1 MDEPLEGRG
10 LDLKDY
16 LRILLRWWWIP
27 VLGIVGG
34 GVIAFFITNAMT
46 PVFNASAKVLVQG
59 GQNVGVPT
67 ASDIE
72 ASQQIARTYSDL
84 IKTRPIMERVAEELG
99 LPYGAGVVASKITVS
114 SPRSLILIK
123 ASDPDPQVA
132 ADLANTTAIIFIDD
146 FRNRQFTQI
155 AQFQT
160 SLSQYSITDEPG
172 VIAAQASTLS
182 TLSVVEDAVAS
193 SSASSPRVKF
203 NVFLGLVLGLLAGVI
218 VILVRESLDNSVK
231 SPEDLRAL
239 TGMPVLGSVMR
250 YETGDDL
257 GPISMANEGSH
268 GALAESYKFL
278 QTNLEF
284 ASEGN
289 GVPAMLLVTSSSPSE
304 GKTTTAANLAISV
317 AKEGKSVI
325 LVDADLRKP
334 ALHRIFGLQG
344 SKGLTHLL
352 MQGAELDDVL
362 AETELPSLRVIPS
375 GPIPPD
381 ATYILRSS
389 RMNIVTEQLRERA
402 EMVIFDSPPLL
413 SVTDPMVVAPLVDG
427 VLLVVDVHR
436 TGRETVKRGGEILKQ
451 AHPALSGAVLNK
463 VTPRGGASYYYY
475 YYYYHYYSE
484 DGVGKRFW
492 NFRGL
497 PARLR
502 KGLGRRGRGRGTR
515 KK

>member
-59 GQNVGVPT
+59 GQNVGGPT

-160 SLSQYSITDEPG
+160 SLSQYGITDEPG

-304 GKTTTAANLAISV
+304 GKTATAANLAISV

-334 ALHRIFGLQG
+334 PCIGFSAY
-344 SKGLTHLL
+344 
-352 MQGAELDDVL
+352 
-362 AETELPSLRVIPS
+362 RV
-375 GPIPPD
+375 
-381 ATYILRSS
+381 A
-389 RMNIVTEQLRERA
+389 
-402 EMVIFDSPPLL
+402 
-413 SVTDPMVVAPLVDG
+413 
-427 VLLVVDVHR
+427 
-436 TGRETVKRGGEILKQ
+436 RG
-451 AHPALSGAVLNK
+451 
-463 VTPRGGASYYYY
+463 
-475 YYYYHYYSE
+475 
-484 DGVGKRFW
+484 
-492 NFRGL
+492 
-497 PARLR
+497 
-502 KGLGRRGRGRGTR
+502 
-515 KK
+515 